1 MKKYTFIIS
10 ILILSIILAFP
21 GCGGGGKKDGGN
33 GGIKIYE
40 SLGGVAYMPENLNV
54 SGIAFADS
62 LSEIGNEYIYFVG
75 NNSEAVVPTI
85 MAYYKDGN
93 GNTVDTPVV
102 FAIEGDNCFNMEN
115 LQNLSG
121 GGSAF
126 NLVGVAPGGRA
137 KLTATANGQTRE
149 IDVYIYDSYGTL
161 NTGLNIATKEFVL
174 HTDASSTIYGDT
186 SDIYTIRRLNKRSY
200 AVPDGICDSITWK
213 EKLKSIKT
221 VDPTKFINGS
231 ENQALE
237 GPECPQPQIFIAEAA
252 GGGYIKVVK
261 VGVSIVWEYSP
272 TENFK

>member
-1 MKKYTFIIS
+1 MKKYTFFIS

-21 GCGGGGKKDGGN
+21 GCGGGKKSSGGN

-40 SLGGVAYMPENLNV
+40 SMGGVAYMPKSL

-62 LSEIGNEYIYFVG
+62 ISEIGNEYIYFVG

-85 MAYYKDGN
+85 MAYYKDDN

-102 FAIEGDNCFNMEN
+102 FTIEGDNCFNMEN

-149 IDVYIYDSYGTL
+149 IDVYIYDSYGVL
-161 NTGLNIATKEFVL
+161 ANGLNIMTKDL
-174 HTDASSTIYGDT
+174 LAINDANSTIFGDT
-186 SDIYTIRRLNKRSY
+186 LNNPVVRRLNKRSY
-200 AVPDGICDSITWK
+200 AVPDGICDGITWK